1 MAAILLDEVRLNE
14 GLRDRE
20 RLVKVESLLEES
32 HKHVAT
38 REDVQAVRTELVGV
52 QAALQSEISGVQAA
66 LQEDVQAVRTELV
79 GVQAAL
85 QSEIADVRSELKTEI
100 AGVQATLQS
109 EISGVQATLQSEISG
124 VRSEL
129 KSDIAGVRV
138 DVQSVRTELADV
150 KSDMRWLKWLL
161 GTGASLGVAIGT
173 GILLL
178 LLRMAGGL

>member
-1 MAAILLDEVRLNE
+1 MAAVLLDEVRLNE
-14 GLRDRE
+14 GALDRQ
-20 RLVKVESLLEES
+20 RLAKVEGLLEES

-52 QAALQSEISGVQAA
+52 QAALQSEIA
-66 LQEDVQAVRTELV
+66 

-85 QSEIADVRSELKTEI
+85 QSEI

-109 EISGVQATLQSEISG
+109 EIAG

-129 KSDIAGVRV
+129 KSEIAGVR
-138 DVQSVRTELADV
+138 SELADV
-150 KSDMRWLKWLL
+150 KSDIRWLKWLL
-161 GTGASLGVAIGT
+161 GVGVSLGVAIGA
-173 GILLL
+173 GVLLL

>member
-1 MAAILLDEVRLNE
+1 MAAVLLDEVRLNE

-52 QAALQSEISGVQAA
+52 QAALQA
-66 LQEDVQAVRTELV
+66 
-79 GVQAAL
+79 
-85 QSEIADVRSELKTEI
+85 EI
-100 AGVQATLQS
+100 AGTKSDLQV
-109 EISGVQATLQSEISG
+109 EIAGVQATLQSEISG

>member
-1 MAAILLDEVRLNE
+1 MAAVLLDEVRLNE

-52 QAALQSEISGVQAA
+52 QAALQAEIAGVKSDLQAEIA
-66 LQEDVQAVRTELV
+66 GVKSDLQAEIAGVRIDVQSVRTELV
-79 GVQAAL
+79 GVQTAL
-85 QSEIADVRSELKTEI
+85 QSEIADVRSEL
-100 AGVQATLQS
+100 AD
-109 EISGVQATLQSEISG
+109 

-129 KSDIAGVRV
+129 KSEI
-138 DVQSVRTELADV
+138 ADV

-161 GTGASLGVAIGT
+161 GIGASLGVAIGT
-173 GILLL
+173 GVLLL

>member
-1 MAAILLDEVRLNE
+1 MAAVLLDEVRLNE

-52 QAALQSEISGVQAA
+52 QAALQAEIAGTKSDLQVEIAGTKSDLQVEIAGVQA
-66 LQEDVQAVRTELV
+66 T
-79 GVQAAL
+79 L
-85 QSEIADVRSELKTEI
+85 QSAISGVRSELKTEI

-109 EISGVQATLQSEISG
+109 EIAD

>member
-1 MAAILLDEVRLNE
+1 MAAVLLDEVRLNESALDE

-52 QAALQSEISGVQAA
+52 Q
-66 LQEDVQAVRTELV
+66 T
-79 GVQAAL
+79 AL
-85 QSEIADVRSELKTEI
+85 QSEIADVRSEL
-100 AGVQATLQS
+100 A
-109 EISGVQATLQSEISG
+109 G

-129 KSDIAGVRV
+129 KSEI
-138 DVQSVRTELADV
+138 ADV

-161 GTGASLGVAIGT
+161 GIGASLGVAIGT
-173 GILLL
+173 GVLLL

>member
-1 MAAILLDEVRLNE
+1 MAAVLLDEVRLNE

-52 QAALQSEISGVQAA
+52 QAALQA
-66 LQEDVQAVRTELV
+66 
-79 GVQAAL
+79 
-85 QSEIADVRSELKTEI
+85 EI
-100 AGVQATLQS
+100 AGTKSDLQV
-109 EISGVQATLQSEISG
+109 EIAGTKSDLQIEIAGVQATLQSEISG

-161 GTGASLGVAIGT
+161 GTGASLGVAIGP